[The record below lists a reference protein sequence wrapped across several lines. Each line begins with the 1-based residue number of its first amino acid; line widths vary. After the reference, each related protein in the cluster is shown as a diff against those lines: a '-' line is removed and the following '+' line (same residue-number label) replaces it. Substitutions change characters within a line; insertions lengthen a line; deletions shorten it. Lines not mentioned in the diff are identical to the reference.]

1 MANLSNINNILRVSS
16 SGVGINKNNTGPS
29 ELDIESAGADIIDMT
44 RTGQKTY
51 RFAIS
56 GASAFSLFDV
66 AANADRLTI
75 NSAGNATFAGSV
87 TITGGTTSGLNI
99 TTSGTQDTININ
111 RAANNDNAIT
121 KYQTASADK
130 WIVGLR
136 NTGDDNFRFYSYGTS
151 SDVLTINQASGN
163 VGIGRTPDVKILDLQ
178 STSGLALRF
187 YNSAT
192 FKAGIEVVTTA
203 GQMIGSSAVNDLAIR
218 SQSNMLFATGGN
230 TERLR
235 IDTSGNATFAGT
247 IISGST
253 DSIRK
258 SVNNSNINISG
269 GNATNVGANYA
280 LFGGTH
286 ATLANVH
293 RWRSG
298 GTEVMRI
305 DSSGNVGIGITPFAW
320 DSSFNNIQI
329 GNKISLWNA
338 SNNGGLSFNQYYN
351 GTNNIYQT
359 NGTANRLQMD
369 ADGFHF
375 YQASSGTAGN
385 TATFAER
392 MRIDINGV
400 IQLTSGI
407 NGYLNTNSI
416 GMEMDINRNPETGA
430 FKDAG
435 LSHARIIMR
444 GDTTA
449 NGGSNIKFVT
459 SPTVNTVGATKM
471 TITGGGNVGIGVV
484 NPETAR
490 LLVRG
495 STNDSASQIFQA
507 ANLGGA
513 SKYVIRADGDNKWY
527 KGDNSLAMVLTS
539 TGSVGIGTTTTNTTL
554 NLYST
559 SNTQI
564 GFQDASTGTTS
575 SDGFR
580 VGYNGSVAQLY
591 LFENADMR
599 FATNDI
605 ERMRIKSGGEVQI
618 TGKLTAGNAAISD
631 YKYTSYGTAG
641 LNTTGVVVATVTGA
655 GNGSSASIE
664 FVGMGGVNGI
674 VDVVYNCTNQG
685 GNWYAYKNERQSPFG
700 IDVVAT
706 GNGTTTLTFTFKA
719 ISSTQGYTPR
729 VRMIGGPNALV
740 NFPN

>member
-1 MANLSNINNILRVSS
+1 MANLSNINNILRISS
-16 SGVGINKNNTGPS
+16 SGVGLNKNNTGPS

-44 RTGQKTY
+44 RTNLKTY

-66 AANADRLTI
+66 AANADRLVI
-75 NSAGNATFAGSV
+75 NSAGNATFAGDV
-87 TITGGTTSGLNI
+87 TLGSWLKGS
-99 TTSGTQDTININ
+99 SGT
-111 RAANNDNAIT
+111 NAF
-121 KYQTASADK
+121 YSA
-130 WIVGLR
+130 
-136 NTGDDNFRFYSYGTS
+136 TSYGTLLNS
-151 SDVLTINQASGN
+151 PTNSGAGAN
-163 VGIGRTPDVKILDLQ
+163 IYFRN
-178 STSGLALRF
+178 STGTVF
-187 YNSAT
+187 QT
-192 FKAGIEVVTTA
+192 F
-203 GQMIGSSAVNDLAIR
+203 
-218 SQSNMLFATGGN
+218 SQSDG
-230 TERLR
+230 
-235 IDTSGNATFAGT
+235 SATFAGDT
-247 IISGST
+247 QAQKVTST
-253 DSIRK
+253 K
-258 SVNNSNINISG
+258 GFFATGNINAPASG
-269 GNATNVGANYA
+269 TSALIMDYYLGNSRFWSRGANATTK
-280 LFGGTH
+280 GGFQFIQLENDGGGQT
-286 ATLANVH
+286 TPLA
-293 RWRSG
+293 
-298 GTEVMRI
+298 I
-305 DSSGNVGIGITPFAW
+305 DSSGRVGIGITPFAW

-385 TATFAER
+385 TATFAEK
-392 MRIDINGV
+392 MLIDSNGV

-554 NLYST
+554 NLYSA

-605 ERMRIKSGGEVQI
+605 ERMRITSTGVTAIGMTNATGAATIRVSGVGNATGNGTGNIQFVNSNSYPSWQISAGGTPTGALAFTQSATYGASDFSVERMRITNGGEVQI
-618 TGKLTAGNAAISD
+618 AGKLTAGNAAISD

-740 NFPN
+740 TF